1 MAYYNRKTQL
11 ALTLDT
17 ILCSNYL
24 NQPKLNKNNLEIIIV
39 DDASYT
45 NERLEQFITLPPY
58 NKLPIKLIR
67 IDPVDKNH
75 VNPCYAYNLALQYVN
90 KKTKIVMI
98 QNPEVCHV
106 GDVLTYVSE
115 KLQPNDYMTFKCY
128 GSADM
133 DENESIKNIIKSQSD
148 KLKSNESQSDKSNK
162 IMNELKSKNSRIGG
176 NSLYSNQVGGWLNN
190 EKHSV
195 CYHYLMAIHYD
206 DLKRHLN
213 GGFDSE
219 YSDGL
224 CHDDD
229 DFVRRAQAAKLRF
242 VMPRTVFGI
251 HLWHPKPQQL
261 SDNKRQIKWQ
271 YNNEIFKRK
280 MQNINMPSTFPYFIK
295 VIEMD

>member
-1 MAYYNRKTQL
+1 MAYYNRKSQL
-11 ALTLDT
+11 ALTLET
-17 ILCSNYL
+17 ILQSNYIK
-24 NQPKLNKNNLEIIIV
+24 QNNLKQNIEIIIV
-39 DDASYT
+39 DDASDT
-45 NERLEQFITLPPY
+45 NERLEHFITLEPF

-67 IDPVDKNH
+67 IDLADKNH
-75 VNPCYAYNLALQYVN
+75 VNPCYAYNTALQYVN
-90 KKTKIVMI
+90 KESKIVII

-106 GDVLTYVSE
+106 GDILSYVSE

-128 GSADM
+128 GSANV
-133 DENESIKNIIKSQSD
+133 DENESIKQLIMMKQNNELQ
-148 KLKSNESQSDKSNK
+148 SNERTKTSE
-162 IMNELKSKNSRIGG
+162 IELMNELKRKNGRIGG

-213 GGFDSE
+213 GGFDWE

-242 VMPRTVFGI
+242 VMPRSVFGI
-251 HLWHPKPQQL
+251 HLWHPKPKQL
-261 SDNKRQIKWQ
+261 SDNKRQKKWQ
-271 YNNEIFKRK
+271 HNNEIFKRK

-295 VIEMD
+295 VLEID